1 MKKIKYFIEFL
12 VIKFFFIICKIL
24 GYKLSSDLGF
34 YIGKTFGNFFRKK
47 KLIIQN
53 LKKSK
58 ISTSISENKFAENV
72 LGNYGRI
79 LAEYPFLK
87 EFRNNNLSGYI
98 EIDGIENLEKIKRNN
113 KPVVFI
119 SGHFSNFE
127 LMAMQ
132 IEKSGISLAAIY
144 RPLNNIFLNKNM
156 EHIRENYICKNQIKK
171 GRSGTRQILENL
183 KQGNSIALMIDQ
195 RVTEGIKINFFGDL
209 ASTTTIPAQIIN
221 KYKCNLVPIYI
232 ERNKK
237 HYFKMYVSQPIV
249 INSEKSNEEIS
260 IHLNKILEKMIAKN
274 PDQWIWTHDRWKK

>member
-98 EIDGIENLEKIKRNN
+98 EIDGIENLEKIKRN
-113 KPVVFI
+113 
-119 SGHFSNFE
+119 
-127 LMAMQ
+127 
-132 IEKSGISLAAIY
+132 
-144 RPLNNIFLNKNM
+144 
-156 EHIRENYICKNQIKK
+156 
-171 GRSGTRQILENL
+171 
-183 KQGNSIALMIDQ
+183 
-195 RVTEGIKINFFGDL
+195 
-209 ASTTTIPAQIIN
+209 
-221 KYKCNLVPIYI
+221 
-232 ERNKK
+232 
-237 HYFKMYVSQPIV
+237 
-249 INSEKSNEEIS
+249 
-260 IHLNKILEKMIAKN
+260 
-274 PDQWIWTHDRWKK
+274 